1 MAYLDEE
8 TIRPI
13 LDQETQ
19 EFFVT
24 DFLDISPD
32 KIYYSR
38 LCLLTIFECLVLRFE
53 RFLAHIDKGRP
64 VACA

>member
-24 DFLDISPD
+24 DFLDISPRWD
-32 KIYYSR
+32 
-38 LCLLTIFECLVLRFE
+38 LL
-53 RFLAHIDKGRP
+53 
-64 VACA
+64 

>member
-32 KIYYSR
+32 EIYNSRR
-38 LCLLTIFECLVLRFE
+38 LCLLTIFECLVRRFE
-53 RFLAHIDKGRP
+53 RFLAHIDK
-64 VACA
+64 